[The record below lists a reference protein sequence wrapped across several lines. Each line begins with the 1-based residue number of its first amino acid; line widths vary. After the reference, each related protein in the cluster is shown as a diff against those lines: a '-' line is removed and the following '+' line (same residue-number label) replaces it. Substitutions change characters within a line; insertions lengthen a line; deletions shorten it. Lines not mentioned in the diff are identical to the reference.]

1 MGRNNQRRKT
11 NIEQRNFKLYKH
23 KKQWMTACA
32 TFLLT
37 FGATAV
43 MNVSAS
49 ANTDNISNGNSTPK
63 NAEVVKAAL
72 TNEEQSNNAQQVNEM
87 PADSKKQTAT
97 ASTVDQ
103 STAKQ
108 TTAVKD
114 RQEQTVATQPS
125 ESVNSS
131 KDTNHSATVATSP
144 VSSATHPTSSA
155 DTAQSNGEQ
164 SESTVVTSQTTP
176 GKAAETNQADNKD
189 AETTTP
195 KSGSTA
201 SQKANPVTPHA
212 ASTENIAPDPYTMDG
227 DSQEPPYVI
236 AGTNLTD
243 LASKFLKNG
252 DALLQSG
259 AKISWVGD
267 VPTPTQ
273 QDAGSTISGT
283 IKVTYADGN
292 YYYYEL
298 NANVNVAQKVTF
310 EFVDQYNNNAVVGQ
324 TYSQEFIPGA
334 QTNLNFNMTIPT
346 DPEGY
351 GYELANGTSIP
362 SQYTLPAYTQT
373 PVVVQVPIHQ
383 KMHFNIRF
391 HDEDSNTDLGTVDI
405 SGFTAGNGGY
415 DPNAAAHLKLPKGAS
430 VGNYY
435 SVSTS
440 GVPKGVTLMGSS
452 WTPLTNPDATWY
464 IPNYKWEKT
473 EAVEKALTGTTM
485 TINLKHKINT
495 TQEQQTRTATVNY
508 VKAKVNADGTYTQ
521 DGNVTQSAVLDV
533 CYSRNKYE
541 DQVTKKI
548 TYSPWLWDTNQG
560 QNGYHVVSGKW
571 TSLPTSW
578 GAVVA
583 DVPTVDGYTAA
594 VITDKSGKPA
604 NEFVYPTWNT
614 TGADGNT
621 DPAQASQAYT
631 KDTTA
636 YEAQPVHTVLYI
648 PVQTEARTI
657 TAKFII
663 AGGDKDGQDF
673 APASQV
679 QIFYNRIGSLNI
691 DNNIITYGNWQWDN
705 AAGNSNTPGFKV
717 LSGSWSLPTEPN
729 QSWSVNTPSAG
740 SDYVMAKI
748 NSAGSYTTNTFG
760 APAYNSN
767 TTFTNSTANQ
777 WFMRNELTTYYVPK
791 SLVNKTVTRTITITE
806 PGEATR
812 TFSTDTVVL
821 NRPVKVN
828 NDDTGV
834 VFAGFDGSG
843 WNTQSWMAI
852 TNLPAHEGYTMS
864 ATKTVNGV
872 TTPIQL
878 VNGQVPAETVTD
890 ATQDTTI
897 NITWGAVATAT
908 LTGNGE
914 STYNGQAITNG
925 ELNKGLKVTITGPT
939 AGSGTYTLQ
948 NGDVEFSIDGTTWS
962 TNMPINAGKY

>member
-131 KDTNHSATVATSP
+131 
-144 VSSATHPTSSA
+144 
-155 DTAQSNGEQ
+155 
-164 SESTVVTSQTTP
+164 
-176 GKAAETNQADNKD
+176 
-189 AETTTP
+189 
-195 KSGSTA
+195 
-201 SQKANPVTPHA
+201 
-212 ASTENIAPDPYTMDG
+212 
-227 DSQEPPYVI
+227 
-236 AGTNLTD
+236 
-243 LASKFLKNG
+243 
-252 DALLQSG
+252 
-259 AKISWVGD
+259 
-267 VPTPTQ
+267 
-273 QDAGSTISGT
+273 
-283 IKVTYADGN
+283 
-292 YYYYEL
+292 
-298 NANVNVAQKVTF
+298 KVTF

-578 GAVVA
+578 
-583 DVPTVDGYTAA
+583 
-594 VITDKSGKPA
+594 
-604 NEFVYPTWNT
+604 EQLWRM
-614 TGADGNT
+614 
-621 DPAQASQAYT
+621 SQ
-631 KDTTA
+631 
-636 YEAQPVHTVLYI
+636 L
-648 PVQTEARTI
+648 
-657 TAKFII
+657 
-663 AGGDKDGQDF
+663 
-673 APASQV
+673 
-679 QIFYNRIGSLNI
+679 
-691 DNNIITYGNWQWDN
+691 
-705 AAGNSNTPGFKV
+705 
-717 LSGSWSLPTEPN
+717 
-729 QSWSVNTPSAG
+729 
-740 SDYVMAKI
+740 
-748 NSAGSYTTNTFG
+748 
-760 APAYNSN
+760 
-767 TTFTNSTANQ
+767 
-777 WFMRNELTTYYVPK
+777 
-791 SLVNKTVTRTITITE
+791 
-806 PGEATR
+806 
-812 TFSTDTVVL
+812 
-821 NRPVKVN
+821 
-828 NDDTGV
+828 
-834 VFAGFDGSG
+834 
-843 WNTQSWMAI
+843 
-852 TNLPAHEGYTMS
+852 
-864 ATKTVNGV
+864 
-872 TTPIQL
+872 
-878 VNGQVPAETVTD
+878 
-890 ATQDTTI
+890 
-897 NITWGAVATAT
+897 
-908 LTGNGE
+908 
-914 STYNGQAITNG
+914 
-925 ELNKGLKVTITGPT
+925 
-939 AGSGTYTLQ
+939 
-948 NGDVEFSIDGTTWS
+948 
-962 TNMPINAGKY
+962 

>member
-131 KDTNHSATVATSP
+131 
-144 VSSATHPTSSA
+144 
-155 DTAQSNGEQ
+155 
-164 SESTVVTSQTTP
+164 
-176 GKAAETNQADNKD
+176 
-189 AETTTP
+189 
-195 KSGSTA
+195 
-201 SQKANPVTPHA
+201 
-212 ASTENIAPDPYTMDG
+212 
-227 DSQEPPYVI
+227 
-236 AGTNLTD
+236 
-243 LASKFLKNG
+243 
-252 DALLQSG
+252 
-259 AKISWVGD
+259 
-267 VPTPTQ
+267 
-273 QDAGSTISGT
+273 
-283 IKVTYADGN
+283 
-292 YYYYEL
+292 
-298 NANVNVAQKVTF
+298 KVTF

-452 WTPLTNPDATWY
+452 WTPLTNSDATWY

-767 TTFTNSTANQ
+767 TTFTNS
-777 WFMRNELTTYYVPK
+777 
-791 SLVNKTVTRTITITE
+791 
-806 PGEATR
+806 G
-812 TFSTDTVVL
+812 
-821 NRPVKVN
+821 
-828 NDDTGV
+828 
-834 VFAGFDGSG
+834 
-843 WNTQSWMAI
+843 
-852 TNLPAHEGYTMS
+852 
-864 ATKTVNGV
+864 
-872 TTPIQL
+872 
-878 VNGQVPAETVTD
+878 
-890 ATQDTTI
+890 
-897 NITWGAVATAT
+897 
-908 LTGNGE
+908 
-914 STYNGQAITNG
+914 
-925 ELNKGLKVTITGPT
+925 
-939 AGSGTYTLQ
+939 
-948 NGDVEFSIDGTTWS
+948 
-962 TNMPINAGKY
+962 

>member
-125 ESVNSS
+125 ESVNFS
-131 KDTNHSATVATSP
+131 
-144 VSSATHPTSSA
+144 
-155 DTAQSNGEQ
+155 
-164 SESTVVTSQTTP
+164 
-176 GKAAETNQADNKD
+176 
-189 AETTTP
+189 
-195 KSGSTA
+195 
-201 SQKANPVTPHA
+201 
-212 ASTENIAPDPYTMDG
+212 
-227 DSQEPPYVI
+227 
-236 AGTNLTD
+236 
-243 LASKFLKNG
+243 
-252 DALLQSG
+252 
-259 AKISWVGD
+259 
-267 VPTPTQ
+267 
-273 QDAGSTISGT
+273 
-283 IKVTYADGN
+283 
-292 YYYYEL
+292 
-298 NANVNVAQKVTF
+298 KVTF

-791 SLVNKTVTRTITITE
+791 SLVN
-806 PGEATR
+806 
-812 TFSTDTVVL
+812 S
-821 NRPVKVN
+821 
-828 NDDTGV
+828 
-834 VFAGFDGSG
+834 
-843 WNTQSWMAI
+843 
-852 TNLPAHEGYTMS
+852 
-864 ATKTVNGV
+864 
-872 TTPIQL
+872 
-878 VNGQVPAETVTD
+878 
-890 ATQDTTI
+890 
-897 NITWGAVATAT
+897 
-908 LTGNGE
+908 
-914 STYNGQAITNG
+914 
-925 ELNKGLKVTITGPT
+925 
-939 AGSGTYTLQ
+939 
-948 NGDVEFSIDGTTWS
+948 
-962 TNMPINAGKY
+962 

>member
-131 KDTNHSATVATSP
+131 
-144 VSSATHPTSSA
+144 
-155 DTAQSNGEQ
+155 
-164 SESTVVTSQTTP
+164 
-176 GKAAETNQADNKD
+176 
-189 AETTTP
+189 
-195 KSGSTA
+195 
-201 SQKANPVTPHA
+201 
-212 ASTENIAPDPYTMDG
+212 
-227 DSQEPPYVI
+227 
-236 AGTNLTD
+236 
-243 LASKFLKNG
+243 
-252 DALLQSG
+252 
-259 AKISWVGD
+259 
-267 VPTPTQ
+267 
-273 QDAGSTISGT
+273 
-283 IKVTYADGN
+283 
-292 YYYYEL
+292 
-298 NANVNVAQKVTF
+298 KVTF

-485 TINLKHKINT
+485 NINLKHKINT
-495 TQEQQTRTATVNY
+495 TQEQ
-508 VKAKVNADGTYTQ
+508 
-521 DGNVTQSAVLDV
+521 
-533 CYSRNKYE
+533 
-541 DQVTKKI
+541 
-548 TYSPWLWDTNQG
+548 
-560 QNGYHVVSGKW
+560 
-571 TSLPTSW
+571 
-578 GAVVA
+578 
-583 DVPTVDGYTAA
+583 
-594 VITDKSGKPA
+594 
-604 NEFVYPTWNT
+604 
-614 TGADGNT
+614 
-621 DPAQASQAYT
+621 
-631 KDTTA
+631 
-636 YEAQPVHTVLYI
+636 
-648 PVQTEARTI
+648 
-657 TAKFII
+657 
-663 AGGDKDGQDF
+663 
-673 APASQV
+673 
-679 QIFYNRIGSLNI
+679 
-691 DNNIITYGNWQWDN
+691 
-705 AAGNSNTPGFKV
+705 
-717 LSGSWSLPTEPN
+717 
-729 QSWSVNTPSAG
+729 
-740 SDYVMAKI
+740 
-748 NSAGSYTTNTFG
+748 
-760 APAYNSN
+760 
-767 TTFTNSTANQ
+767 
-777 WFMRNELTTYYVPK
+777 
-791 SLVNKTVTRTITITE
+791 
-806 PGEATR
+806 
-812 TFSTDTVVL
+812 
-821 NRPVKVN
+821 
-828 NDDTGV
+828 
-834 VFAGFDGSG
+834 
-843 WNTQSWMAI
+843 
-852 TNLPAHEGYTMS
+852 
-864 ATKTVNGV
+864 
-872 TTPIQL
+872 
-878 VNGQVPAETVTD
+878 
-890 ATQDTTI
+890 
-897 NITWGAVATAT
+897 
-908 LTGNGE
+908 
-914 STYNGQAITNG
+914 
-925 ELNKGLKVTITGPT
+925 
-939 AGSGTYTLQ
+939 
-948 NGDVEFSIDGTTWS
+948 
-962 TNMPINAGKY
+962 